1 MPSHTAWLIS
11 RILNAVFADRAFCT
25 FKIGYLER
33 IHSLKCSRFAGA
45 RCETA
50 KLLSHSNYVPPT
62 NNQYC
67 CFFMSR
73 THKNPFPVRGSAS
86 TPVAYFSWQS
96 AQRVKFNHNA
106 MESVGQ
112 QQEISARK
120 QSFSVFQFY
129 WCEYRTEPLSK
140 PISCFSMISKSTAR
154 PRSFSNCLLNFN

>member
-86 TPVAYFSWQS
+86 TPVAYFSWQ
-96 AQRVKFNHNA
+96 
-106 MESVGQ
+106 
-112 QQEISARK
+112 
-120 QSFSVFQFY
+120 
-129 WCEYRTEPLSK
+129 
-140 PISCFSMISKSTAR
+140 
-154 PRSFSNCLLNFN
+154 PRSVWNLITMLWNLWDSNKKFQRENNHFQCSSFTGVNIVLSPWASPFPAFLWFQNPLRGPAVSQIVY